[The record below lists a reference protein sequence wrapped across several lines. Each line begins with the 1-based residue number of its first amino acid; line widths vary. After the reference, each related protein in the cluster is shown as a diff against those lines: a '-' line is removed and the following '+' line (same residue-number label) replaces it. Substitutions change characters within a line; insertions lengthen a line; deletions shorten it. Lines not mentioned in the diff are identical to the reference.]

1 MNAPP
6 AAKKTEVGLIYGTG
20 LVQGLAL
27 VTFPAASSI
36 FTSPEGYGFS
46 SARYGMMFLPQVLLA
61 ILASSLAPKFAKR
74 YSLKRVL
81 VAGMVADLVSMSLLA
96 SSKFLLSSPDAA
108 FGLLLIA
115 TGALGLGFGA
125 TLMALS
131 TYTES
136 FFPGRSDRAVL
147 ALNALLG
154 TGTALAPLLI
164 ALFLGLGVWWGLPI
178 LVACTLAL
186 ILISVLRQPLPF
198 RFPGNGSNSAV
209 ESGSFRGLP
218 SRFWLYAAV
227 VFLYGV
233 VETLN
238 GNWAPLYLTTQ
249 RGVSAQGA
257 SLALTSFWAMV
268 TIGRILFAYLSARVP
283 VRWIYVGLP
292 VLLIVAFQAVS
303 LASGRTMG
311 IFAFGFAG
319 LACSAFFPLSISL
332 AGEESPRLA
341 SVMSGELIA
350 FYQLGYGVAAFGMAP
365 LRELTGLPFS
375 SMYSY
380 GSVAAA
386 CMGILAWSLIRKNS
400 GV

>member
-1 MNAPP
+1 MNAP
-6 AAKKTEVGLIYGTG
+6 AKATKTEAGLIYGTG

-81 VAGMVADLVSMSLLA
+81 VAGIVADLVSMALLA

-115 TGALGLGFGA
+115 TGALGFGFGA

-164 ALFLGLGVWWGLPI
+164 ALFLDLGVWWGLPI

-186 ILISVLRQPLPF
+186 ILIFVSRQPLPY
-198 RFPGNGSNSAV
+198 RFPGNGSSSAAG
-209 ESGSFRGLP
+209 SGSFRRLP
-218 SRFWLYAAV
+218 SRFWLYAAA

-238 GNWAPLYLTTQ
+238 GNWAPLYLSAQ

-257 SLALTSFWAMV
+257 SFALTSFWAMV
-268 TIGRILFAYLSARVP
+268 TIGRVLFAYLSARVP
-283 VRWIYVGLP
+283 VRWIYIGLP
-292 VLLIVAFQAVS
+292 VLLMVAFQAVS
-303 LASGRTMG
+303 HAGGQTMG
-311 IFAFGFAG
+311 ILAFGFTG
-319 LACSAFFPLSISL
+319 LACSAFFPLSISFG
-332 AGEESPRLA
+332 GEEFPRLA

-365 LRELTGLPFS
+365 LRELTRLPFS

-380 GSVAAA
+380 GSLAAA
-386 CMGILAWSLIRKNS
+386 CMVILAWSLVRKNS
-400 GV
+400 AA

>member
-1 MNAPP
+1 MGQIGQPQHAMNAPP
-6 AAKKTEVGLIYGTG
+6 AATKTEVGLIYGTG

-46 SARYGMMFLPQVLLA
+46 GARYGMMFLPQVLLA

-164 ALFLGLGVWWGLPI
+164 AVFLGLGDLVGASHPGCVRSGPDLDFRFAAAASIPLSRQREQQRSRIGLLPRI
-178 LVACTLAL
+178 AVAVLAL
-186 ILISVLRQPLPF
+186 RGGCLSLWGCRDAQWKLGAALPQLAARRLR
-198 RFPGNGSNSAV
+198 R
-209 ESGSFRGLP
+209 RGL
-218 SRFWLYAAV
+218 R
-227 VFLYGV
+227 
-233 VETLN
+233 
-238 GNWAPLYLTTQ
+238 
-249 RGVSAQGA
+249 
-257 SLALTSFWAMV
+257 
-268 TIGRILFAYLSARVP
+268 
-283 VRWIYVGLP
+283 
-292 VLLIVAFQAVS
+292 
-303 LASGRTMG
+303 
-311 IFAFGFAG
+311 
-319 LACSAFFPLSISL
+319 
-332 AGEESPRLA
+332 
-341 SVMSGELIA
+341 
-350 FYQLGYGVAAFGMAP
+350 
-365 LRELTGLPFS
+365 
-375 SMYSY
+375 
-380 GSVAAA
+380 
-386 CMGILAWSLIRKNS
+386 
-400 GV
+400 

>member
-6 AAKKTEVGLIYGTG
+6 AATKTEVGLIYGTG

-36 FTSPEGYGFS
+36 FTSPAGYGFS

-81 VAGMVADLVSMSLLA
+81 VAGIVADLVSMSLLA

-115 TGALGLGFGA
+115 TGALGFGFGA
-125 TLMALS
+125 TLMALN

-136 FFPGRSDRAVL
+136 FFPARSDRAVL

-186 ILISVLRQPLPF
+186 ILISALRQPLQF
-198 RFPGNGSNSAV
+198 HFPGDGSSSAA
-209 ESGSFRGLP
+209 GSFRGLP

-283 VRWIYVGLP
+283 VRWIYAGLP

-303 LASGRTMG
+303 HASGRTMG
-311 IFAFGFAG
+311 IFSFGFAG
-319 LACSAFFPLSISL
+319 LACSAFFPLSISF
-332 AGEESPRLA
+332 AGEEFPRLA

-380 GSVAAA
+380 GSAAAA
-386 CMGILAWSLIRKNS
+386 CMLILAWSLIRKNS

>member
-1 MNAPP
+1 MSASPT
-6 AAKKTEVGLIYGTG
+6 ATKTEVGLIYGTG

-81 VAGMVADLVSMSLLA
+81 VAGIVADLVSMLLLA
-96 SSKFLLSSPDAA
+96 SSKFLRSSPDAS
-108 FGLLLIA
+108 FGFLLIA
-115 TGALGLGFGA
+115 TGALGFGFGA

-147 ALNALLG
+147 GLNALLG

-164 ALFLGLGVWWGLPI
+164 AVFLGLGVWWGLPI

-198 RFPGNGSNSAV
+198 LFPVNVNRSATGS
-209 ESGSFRGLP
+209 GLFRGLP

-238 GNWAPLYLTTQ
+238 GNWASLYLSSQ
-249 RGVSAQGA
+249 RGISVQGA

-268 TIGRILFAYLSARVP
+268 TIGRILFASLSARVP

-292 VLLIVAFQAVS
+292 LLLIIAFQSVS
-303 LASGRTMG
+303 HVSGRTMG
-311 IFAFGFAG
+311 ILAFGFAG
-319 LACSAFFPLSISL
+319 LACSAFFPLSISFG
-332 AGEESPRLA
+332 GEEFPRLA

-350 FYQLGYGVAAFGMAP
+350 FYQLGYGFAAFGMAP
-365 LRELTGLPFS
+365 LRALTGLPFS
-375 SMYSY
+375 SMYSC
-380 GSVAAA
+380 GSVVAA

-400 GV
+400 GT

>member
-6 AAKKTEVGLIYGTG
+6 TATKTEVGLIYGTG

-46 SARYGMMFLPQVLLA
+46 GARYGMMFLPQVLLA

-115 TGALGLGFGA
+115 TGALGFGFGA

-147 ALNALLG
+147 GLNALLG

-164 ALFLGLGVWWGLPI
+164 AVFLGLGIWWGLPI
-178 LVACTLAL
+178 LVACALAL
-186 ILISVLRQPLPF
+186 ILISVLRRSLPY
-198 RFPGNGSNSAV
+198 RFPGNGSSSAAG
-209 ESGSFRGLP
+209 SGSFRRLP

-238 GNWAPLYLTTQ
+238 GNWAPLYLSSQ
-249 RGVSAQGA
+249 RGVSTQGA

-268 TIGRILFAYLSARVP
+268 TIGRILFASLSARVP
-283 VRWIYVGLP
+283 VRWIYIGLP
-292 VLLIVAFQAVS
+292 VLLMAAFQAVS

-311 IFAFGFAG
+311 ILAFGFAG

-365 LRELTGLPFS
+365 LRELTRLPFS
-375 SMYSY
+375 SMYSC
-380 GSVAAA
+380 SSLVAA
-386 CMGILAWSLIRKNS
+386 CMVILAWSLIRKHS

>member
-6 AAKKTEVGLIYGTG
+6 TATKTEVGLIYATG

-36 FTSPEGYGFS
+36 FTSPEGYRFS
-46 SARYGMMFLPQVLLA
+46 SARYGIMFLPQVLLA

-81 VAGMVADLVSMSLLA
+81 VAGIVADLVSMSLLA

-108 FGLLLIA
+108 FALLLIA
-115 TGALGLGFGA
+115 TGALGFGFGA

-136 FFPGRSDRAVL
+136 FFPERSDRAVL

-186 ILISVLRQPLPF
+186 ILISALRQPLQF
-198 RFPGNGSNSAV
+198 HFPGDGSSSAA
-209 ESGSFRGLP
+209 GSFRGLP

-283 VRWIYVGLP
+283 VRWIYAGLP

-303 LASGRTMG
+303 HASGRTMG
-311 IFAFGFAG
+311 IFSFGFAG
-319 LACSAFFPLSISL
+319 LACSAFFPLSISF
-332 AGEESPRLA
+332 AGEEFPRLA

-380 GSVAAA
+380 GSAAAA
-386 CMGILAWSLIRKNS
+386 CMLILAWSLIRKNS

>member
-6 AAKKTEVGLIYGTG
+6 TATKTEVGLIYGTG

-36 FTSPEGYGFS
+36 FTSPKGYGFS

-61 ILASSLAPKFAKR
+61 IVASSLAPRFAQR

-147 ALNALLG
+147 GLNALLG

-164 ALFLGLGVWWGLPI
+164 ALFLGLGAWWGLPI

-186 ILISVLRQPLPF
+186 ILISVSRQPLPY
-198 RFPGNGSNSAV
+198 RFPGNGSSSSA
-209 ESGSFRGLP
+209 GAFRRLP
-218 SRFWLYAAV
+218 ARFWLYAAV

-238 GNWAPLYLTTQ
+238 GNWAPLYLSVQ

-268 TIGRILFAYLSARVP
+268 TIGRILFASLSARVP
-283 VRWIYVGLP
+283 VRWIYIGLP
-292 VLLIVAFQAVS
+292 VLLMLAFQAVAH
-303 LASGRTMG
+303 ASGRTMG
-311 IFAFGFAG
+311 ILAFGFAG
-319 LACSAFFPLSISL
+319 LACSAFFPLSISFG
-332 AGEESPRLA
+332 GEEFPRLA
-341 SVMSGELIA
+341 GVMSGELIA

-386 CMGILAWSLIRKNS
+386 CMVILAWSLIRKNS
-400 GV
+400 GA

>member
-1 MNAPP
+1 
-6 AAKKTEVGLIYGTG
+6 
-20 LVQGLAL
+20 LAL

-36 FTSPEGYGFS
+36 FTSPAGYGFS

-81 VAGMVADLVSMSLLA
+81 VAGIVADLVSMSLLA

-115 TGALGLGFGA
+115 TGALGFGFGA
-125 TLMALS
+125 TLMALN

-136 FFPGRSDRAVL
+136 FFPARSDRAVL

-186 ILISVLRQPLPF
+186 ILISALRQPLQF
-198 RFPGNGSNSAV
+198 HFPGDGSSSAA
-209 ESGSFRGLP
+209 GSFRGLP

-283 VRWIYVGLP
+283 VRWIYAGLP

-303 LASGRTMG
+303 HASGRTMG
-311 IFAFGFAG
+311 IFSFGFAG
-319 LACSAFFPLSISL
+319 LACSAFFPLSISF
-332 AGEESPRLA
+332 AGEEFPRLA

-380 GSVAAA
+380 GSAAAA
-386 CMGILAWSLIRKNS
+386 CMLILAWSLIRKNS

>member
-6 AAKKTEVGLIYGTG
+6 AATKTEVGLIYGTG

-36 FTSPEGYGFS
+36 FTSPAGYGFS

-61 ILASSLAPKFAKR
+61 ILALSLAPKFAQR
-74 YSLKRVL
+74 YRLKRVL
-81 VAGMVADLVSMSLLA
+81 VAGIVADLVSMSLLA

-115 TGALGLGFGA
+115 TGALGFGFGA
-125 TLMALS
+125 TLMALN

-136 FFPGRSDRAVL
+136 FFPARSDRAVL

-186 ILISVLRQPLPF
+186 ILISALRQPLQF
-198 RFPGNGSNSAV
+198 HFPGDGSSSAA
-209 ESGSFRGLP
+209 GSFRGLP

-283 VRWIYVGLP
+283 VRWIYAGLP

-303 LASGRTMG
+303 HASGRTMG
-311 IFAFGFAG
+311 IFSFGFAG
-319 LACSAFFPLSISL
+319 LACSAFFPLSISF
-332 AGEESPRLA
+332 AGEEFPRLA

-380 GSVAAA
+380 GSAAAA
-386 CMGILAWSLIRKNS
+386 CMLILAWSLIRKNS

>member
-1 MNAPP
+1 
-6 AAKKTEVGLIYGTG
+6 
-20 LVQGLAL
+20 
-27 VTFPAASSI
+27 
-36 FTSPEGYGFS
+36 
-46 SARYGMMFLPQVLLA
+46 MMFLPQVLLA

-81 VAGMVADLVSMSLLA
+81 VAGIVADLVSMSLLA

-115 TGALGLGFGA
+115 TGALGFGFGA
-125 TLMALS
+125 TLMALN

-136 FFPGRSDRAVL
+136 FFPARSDRAVL

-186 ILISVLRQPLPF
+186 ILISALRQPLQF
-198 RFPGNGSNSAV
+198 HFPGDGSSSAA
-209 ESGSFRGLP
+209 GSFRGLP

-283 VRWIYVGLP
+283 VRWIYAGLP

-303 LASGRTMG
+303 HASGRTMG
-311 IFAFGFAG
+311 IFSFGFAG
-319 LACSAFFPLSISL
+319 LACSAFFPLSISF
-332 AGEESPRLA
+332 AGEEFPRLA

-380 GSVAAA
+380 GSAAAA
-386 CMGILAWSLIRKNS
+386 CMLILAWSLIRKNS

>member
-6 AAKKTEVGLIYGTG
+6 AATKTEVGLIYGTG

-36 FTSPEGYGFS
+36 FTSPAGYGFS

-74 YSLKRVL
+74 YSLKWVL
-81 VAGMVADLVSMSLLA
+81 VAGIVADLVSMSLLA

-115 TGALGLGFGA
+115 TGALGFGFGA
-125 TLMALS
+125 TLMALN

-136 FFPGRSDRAVL
+136 FFPARSDRAVL

-186 ILISVLRQPLPF
+186 ILISALRQPLQF
-198 RFPGNGSNSAV
+198 HFPGDGSSSAA
-209 ESGSFRGLP
+209 GSFRGLP

-283 VRWIYVGLP
+283 VRWIYAGLP

-303 LASGRTMG
+303 HASGRTMG
-311 IFAFGFAG
+311 IFSFGFAG
-319 LACSAFFPLSISL
+319 LACSAFFPLSISF
-332 AGEESPRLA
+332 AGEEFPRLA

-380 GSVAAA
+380 GSAAAA
-386 CMGILAWSLIRKNS
+386 CMLILAWSLIRKNS